1 MEKKQTS
8 QSKNKKQDV
17 SGSETVLERFKSKT
31 PWVFGS
37 KLKKPK
43 INFPDMTLPRM
54 DLPVPGRSIA
64 VIGIYAFL
72 FLLQTG
78 FVYLLYVK
86 PPALGTDSSGQALFL
101 YTGGI
106 HDAFIIESIVAS
118 IFIFLCSLGF
128 VFLYQ
133 ASKHVYNKKIATRI
147 LAIGIILIFLSFLA
161 LQAMIN
167 IKLGNK
173 LFNV

>member
-1 MEKKQTS
+1 MEYHRVSSSGKGKLNVRTS
-8 QSKNKKQDV
+8 S
-17 SGSETVLERFKSKT
+17 
-31 PWVFGS
+31 
-37 KLKKPK
+37 
-43 INFPDMTLPRM
+43 
-54 DLPVPGRSIA
+54 
-64 VIGIYAFL
+64 
-72 FLLQTG
+72 
-78 FVYLLYVK
+78 
-86 PPALGTDSSGQALFL
+86 GTDSNGQAVFL

-147 LAIGIILIFLSFLA
+147 LAIGIILIFLSFIA
-161 LQAMIN
+161 LQAMIR
-167 IKLGNK
+167 IKLGEK

>member
-8 QSKNKKQDV
+8 SVNNKKQDV

-31 PWVFGS
+31 PWVFGN

-54 DLPVPGRSIA
+54 DLPIPGRSIA
-64 VIGIYAFL
+64 VIGIYVIL

-78 FVYLLYVK
+78 IVYLIYTQ
-86 PPALGTDSSGQALFL
+86 PPALGTDSNGQAVFL

-147 LAIGIILIFLSFLA
+147 LAIGIILIFLSFIA
-161 LQAMIN
+161 LQAMIR
-167 IKLGNK
+167 IKLGEK